1 MSKNHN
7 WSEEDCLLVITEFVK
22 RYKTEDYKNIEK
34 DVAKK
39 IGSSANS
46 VNLTRANY
54 VALLEGKS
62 EGFGSNAS
70 KYQKAALNNF
80 LEKNKTLT
88 KKQLIY
94 IFKN

>member
-46 VNLTRANY
+46 VKLTRANY

>member
-7 WSEEDCLLVITEFVK
+7 WSLEDCLLVITEFVK

-39 IGSSANS
+39 IGTSASS

-70 KYQKAALNNF
+70 KCQEAALNAF
-80 LEKNKTLT
+80 LEENKTLS
-88 KKQLIY
+88 KNKLIY